1 MPYLG
6 ALIKSPYLRRVEPTV
21 PFPMPVAV
29 ETLTTPAPALNQPI
43 AFERIPTRIYADSN
57 DASAA
62 VARELADLIRQKQ
75 LQGRPAVL
83 GLATG
88 SSPKKVYAELIRIHR
103 EERLSFYNVITFN
116 LDEYYPMQPDSLQ
129 SYVRFMREQL
139 FDHVDIPAGNYF
151 IPDGT
156 LATEEIHAFCQE
168 YERRIDDLGGL
179 DFQLLGI
186 GRNGHIGFNE
196 PGSHVASKT
205 RLMTLDLTTRIDATM
220 DFGGVSNVPRKA
232 ITLGV
237 GQIMRAKRVVLLAWG
252 EHKARIIRQ
261 ALEGPVT
268 AEVPSSYLQGHPN
281 VQFVIDEAAAA
292 ELTRRKTPWLVEEVV
307 WDKAMIRKGV
317 THLALTLGKPV
328 LKLTNREYN
337 DNGLSDLLAQVGQ
350 AYDLNIEVFNQLQRS
365 ITGWPGGKPGADDS
379 FRPERA
385 EPARKRCLIFSPH
398 PDDDIISMGGTFQ
411 RLVDQGHDVHVGYQ
425 TSGNIAVAD
434 DEALRFVDFVVDY
447 NRQFGIDSPEAG
459 RIFREAAEFLKEKK
473 DSEMDSAEVRHVKG
487 LIRQGE
493 AKATCRFVGNGA
505 ENAHFLQMPFYETG
519 KVQKKPLGEEDIQ
532 LTMDLIRE
540 LRPHQIYA
548 AGDLADPH
556 GTHKVCL
563 DAVMEAVRRLKKE
576 GFKTKDYDFAEDCWV
591 WLYKGA
597 WDEWAIDLI
606 EMAVPM
612 SPDQVLQKR
621 QGIFK
626 HQSQKDGV
634 VFQGTDSRE
643 FWQRAEDRN
652 RATAELY
659 NALGLAEYEAME
671 AFVRWKF

>member
-1 MPYLG
+1 MLP
-6 ALIKSPYLRRVEPTV
+6 
-21 PFPMPVAV
+21 
-29 ETLTTPAPALNQPI
+29 ETDTLLAAPDLTQPI

-57 DASAA
+57 EASAA
-62 VARELADLIRQKQ
+62 VAREIADIVRARQLAGK
-75 LQGRPAVL
+75 PAVL

-139 FDHVDIPAGNYF
+139 FDHIDIPVGNYF

-156 LATEEIHAFCQE
+156 LSLEQVHDFCVE
-168 YERRIDDLGGL
+168 YDHRIDELGGL
-179 DFQLLGI
+179 DFQILGI
-186 GRNGHIGFNE
+186 GRNGHVGFNE
-196 PGSHVASKT
+196 PGSHVSSKT
-205 RLMTLDLTTRIDATM
+205 RLMTLDLTTRIDAGM
-220 DFGGVSNVPRKA
+220 DFGGLHNVPRKA

-237 GQIMRAKRVVLLAWG
+237 GQIMKAKRVVLLAWG
-252 EHKARIIRQ
+252 EHKARIIQ
-261 ALEGPVT
+261 KAIEGPVT
-268 AEVPSSYLQGHPN
+268 AEVPASYLQGHPN
-281 VQFVIDEAAAA
+281 VQFILDESAAS
-292 ELTRRKTPWLVEEVV
+292 ELTRRKMPWMVEEVV
-307 WDKAMIRKGV
+307 WDKKMIRKAV
-317 THLALTLGKPV
+317 TSLAFKLEKPV
-328 LKLTNREYN
+328 LKLTNRDYN

-350 AYDLNIEVFNQLQRS
+350 AYDLNIEVFNQLQRT
-365 ITGWPGGKPGADDS
+365 ITGWPGGKPNADDAN
-379 FRPERA
+379 RPERA
-385 EPARKRCLIFSPH
+385 NPARKRCLIFSPH

-434 DEALRFVDFVVDY
+434 DEALRFADFVVDY
-447 NRQFGIDSPEAG
+447 NQQFGIESPDAD
-459 RIFREAAEFLKEKK
+459 RIFREAIAFLKKKK
-473 DSEMDSAEVRHVKG
+473 DSEMDTEEVRAVKG
-487 LIRQGE
+487 LIRRGE

-505 ENAHFLQMPFYETG
+505 DNAHFMNLPFYETG

-532 LTMDLIRE
+532 ITMDLIRE

-563 DAVMEAVRRLKKE
+563 DAIMEAVRRLKAE
-576 GFKTKDYDFAEDCWV
+576 GFKTADYDFVEDCWV

-612 SPDQVLQKR
+612 SPDQVMRKR

-634 VFQGTDSRE
+634 VYQGSDSRE

-652 RATAELY
+652 RATAGLY
-659 NALGLAEYEAME
+659 NELGLAEYEAME
-671 AFVRWKF
+671 AFVRWRF